1 MIASGI
7 TGARKRSSG
16 GPDEKRDDEDRRQPH
31 AGALLEKAESGRA
44 ERDGALQDTKRGNTG
59 GDRVGGP
66 DEPLEARRHRLE
78 VRDEGTQGARSDH
91 EDGGDHQC
99 GDREE
104 RIERTERTPDL
115 LQAIGDRDLHK
126 HAEQRTGDESSHGG
140 SYLQIERSFAERE
153 ASPRLEQ
160 HEDQGAA
167 GDRDRGDRG
176 RGIWNGSR
184 ADRDA
189 EDPDDHPGASN
200 DRRENAARDR
210 TDPRESQL

>member
-44 ERDGALQDTKRGNTG
+44 ERDGALEDTKRGNTG

-66 DEPLEARRHRLE
+66 DEPLEARRHRLQ
-78 VRDEGTQGARSDH
+78 VRDEGTQGARTDH
-91 EDGGDHQC
+91 QDGGDHQC

-104 RIERTERTPDL
+104 RIETTERTRDL
-115 LQAIGDRDLHK
+115 LQGIGDRDLHK
-126 HAEQRTGDESSHGG
+126 HAEQRTGDESSYGG
-140 SYLQIERSFAERE
+140 SYLQIEPSFAERE

-160 HEDQGAA
+160 HEDQSAA
-167 GDRDRGDRG
+167 GDRACSDRA
-176 RGIWNGSR
+176 RGIGLYAHATR
-184 ADRDA
+184 
-189 EDPDDHPGASN
+189 
-200 DRRENAARDR
+200 
-210 TDPRESQL
+210 